1 MQHHDHPVLPS
12 PGQRAAVGQGR
23 NIRALNVHSDPDDVI
38 RRLPL
43 SFTVDGEHV
52 PSMAAELAVRA
63 TGGKPPHVIPGT
75 PCRTRSTINFE
86 GGSGDIPTYSLADL
100 RACAERG
107 DKDFFRKHFDGKVV
121 LLGTVLDVED
131 RKITSKRF
139 ATGAEG
145 CARSPLRRNR
155 DLPPG
160 RTIRARLRF
169 PASTST
175 PRR

>member
-1 MQHHDHPVLPS
+1 MLPS

-43 SFTVDGEHV
+43 SFTVDGEQV
-52 PSMAAELAVRA
+52 PSMAVELAMRA
-63 TGGKPPHVIPGT
+63 RWATTLPRPHSRPAR
-75 PCRTRSTINFE
+75 CRTRSRSTFE
-86 GGSGDIPTYSLADL
+86 GGAGDIPTYSLADL
-100 RACAERG
+100 RACAEKG

-145 CARSPLRRNR
+145 ARAARCAPRRSVHGRRS
-155 DLPPG
+155 
-160 RTIRARLRF
+160 RATRF
-169 PASTST
+169 PASIST